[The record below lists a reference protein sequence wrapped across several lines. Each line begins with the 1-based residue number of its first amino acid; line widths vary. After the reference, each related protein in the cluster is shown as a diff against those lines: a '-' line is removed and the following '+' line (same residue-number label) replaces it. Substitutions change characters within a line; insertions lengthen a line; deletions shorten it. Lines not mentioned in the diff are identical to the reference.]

1 MLGEIILLGYIP
13 LKIFRKLRKILIKV
27 KNNSMRISGT
37 RTKDKS
43 IELIKPKLFQK
54 KTIFLIQDLII
65 GSLFHKT

>member
-13 LKIFRKLRKILIKV
+13 LKIFRKLRKILIKI

-43 IELIKPKLFQK
+43 IQLIKSKSF
-54 KTIFLIQDLII
+54 
-65 GSLFHKT
+65 